1 MLSAAYFGHSDVC
14 ELFLEACGDVEER
27 HPDTLFTPLHYAA
40 RYGQEVRNHVRIAGG
55 VRPLRLKV
63 TQCSRR
69 FQFPVALADTAS
81 LKKKFDVYFS
91 REHL

>member
-55 VRPLRLKV
+55 VRPLRLRSHNV
-63 TQCSRR
+63 QEDSNLTGLELLGC
-69 FQFPVALADTAS
+69 FFN
-81 LKKKFDVYFS
+81 DVS
-91 REHL
+91 V